1 LRIPTAEENFC
12 YKGSRN
18 GNVAA
23 GRMNQRIMTYFHI
36 SVTMNDGGFPN
47 DWPEQG
53 LDVHTYKPVSL

>member
-1 LRIPTAEENFC
+1 
-12 YKGSRN
+12 
-18 GNVAA
+18 
-23 GRMNQRIMTYFHI
+23 MNQRIMTYFHI